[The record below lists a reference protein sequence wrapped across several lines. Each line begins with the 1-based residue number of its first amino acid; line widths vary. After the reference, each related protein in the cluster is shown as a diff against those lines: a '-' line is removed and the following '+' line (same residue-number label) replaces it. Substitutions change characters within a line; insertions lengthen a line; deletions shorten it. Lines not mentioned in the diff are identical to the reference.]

1 MTSQAQQNASTAA
14 DISTEVHFTI
24 KTKTGST
31 IFHIGEVIPLELSFS
46 SSKEKTYQI
55 NMASYDRSGRMSY
68 ETFVVEP
75 GSGWR
80 DPLQDYFSSF
90 FGIGGGLTTFRF
102 LSEQPIV
109 LSLQLNEWVRF
120 DAPGKYR
127 LQVATNRVA
136 DIRNR
141 DAGTIGGSG
150 QTITSNAVE
159 LTIIAATKEWQDR
172 TLRAAVETIDRA
184 AASAASSPASQTSEA
199 VQTATKA
206 LRYLST
212 TAAAQQ
218 MAQRLKDDDN
228 ARDYSFGLI
237 GSPEHE
243 TALKEMEQELNRAD
257 YPVADNFLLTMSV
270 LSVQPGQSPEA
281 MRQARGEAYEQIRA
295 QLWQAIPKKQG
306 TAKSISLV
314 TAAFSGTDQKLS
326 DEAIEQLAENFDSLP
341 TQKQEELIEYR
352 WDAIK
357 SPAFLPILRK
367 YARQYQDFPMLN
379 ESNAYASIHLSGA
392 ALQHWYEL
400 APEEARA
407 AVIEEMLRP
416 KPRFDSRSLGFL
428 PDKAL
433 PEIENTLVERLRS
446 SDNYQISGNL
456 ASLIERY
463 GTKAVLPQMLS
474 IIDEKVGKWE
484 CAVQTPALA
493 YLLRIDPASAQPRI
507 EAAIAARGKGFTG
520 CNHSLFVEVGKLHS
534 DPVLEQI
541 AYRSLSD
548 DDAQVAANA
557 ASFLGQFGSA
567 AAEHHLW
574 ERFQEWSNEWHG
586 REAEL
591 KFIFGEQ
598 NPNQEQAGLG
608 RNLAQALA
616 TGEAW
621 LADGT
626 RLQKIAQLSVQ
637 SDERQQFERMSDA
650 WKGNWSIACFG
661 SLGGAP
667 SHCAILQYTDLSFE
681 RLKEKLS
688 QFPRGSAFKW
698 FETVQPKTPNQ
709 DNLYMD
715 LSQFLDEHGMALAKT
730 H

>member
-1 MTSQAQQNASTAA
+1 L
-14 DISTEVHFTI
+14 D
-24 KTKTGST
+24 
-31 IFHIGEVIPLELSFS
+31 
-46 SSKEKTYQI
+46 
-55 NMASYDRSGRMSY
+55 
-68 ETFVVEP
+68 
-75 GSGWR
+75 
-80 DPLQDYFSSF
+80 
-90 FGIGGGLTTFRF
+90 
-102 LSEQPIV
+102 
-109 LSLQLNEWVRF
+109 
-120 DAPGKYR
+120 
-127 LQVATNRVA
+127 
-136 DIRNR
+136 
-141 DAGTIGGSG
+141 
-150 QTITSNAVE
+150 
-159 LTIIAATKEWQDR
+159 LTIIAATKEWQDQ
-172 TLRAAVETIDRA
+172 TLRAAVETIDHTS
-184 AASAASSPASQTSEA
+184 ASNQSSPQSQPSEA
-199 VQTATKA
+199 LQMAIKT
-206 LRYLST
+206 LRYLGT
-212 TAAAQQ
+212 PAAAQE
-218 MAQRLKDDDN
+218 MARRLKDDDN

-237 GSPEHE
+237 GSPEPE
-243 TALKEMEQELNRAD
+243 AALKEMEQELNRPD
-257 YPVADNFLLTMSV
+257 YPVTDNFLFTMSV
-270 LSVQPGQSPEA
+270 LSVQLGQSPEA
-281 MRQARGEAYEQIRA
+281 MPQAREQASEQIRA

-326 DEAIEQLAENFDSLP
+326 EEAIEQLAENFDSLP

-352 WDAIK
+352 WDSIK
-357 SPAFLPILRK
+357 SPAFLPVLRK
-367 YARQYQDFPMLN
+367 YARQYQDFPILN

-392 ALQHWYEL
+392 ALQHWFEL
-400 APEEARA
+400 APEGARA

-416 KPRFDSRSLGFL
+416 KPRFDAQTLGLL
-428 PDKAL
+428 PDKTL

-446 SDNYQISGNL
+446 SDNFQISGNL

-474 IIDEKVGKWE
+474 IVDEKVGKWA

-541 AYRSLSD
+541 AYRSLWD

-567 AAEHHLW
+567 AAEEHLW
-574 ERFQEWSNEWHG
+574 ERFERWSNEWHG

-591 KFIFGEQ
+591 KFLFGEQ

-608 RNLAQALA
+608 RNLAQSLA
-616 TGEAW
+616 TGQAW

-626 RLQKIAQLSVQ
+626 KLQKITQFSVQ
-637 SDERQQFERMSDA
+637 QDMRQQYEHMSDA
-650 WKGNWSIACFG
+650 WKENWSIACFG

-698 FETVQPKTPNQ
+698 FDSVQPKGSNQ
-709 DNLYMD
+709 DALYND
-715 LSQFLDEHGMALAKT
+715 LSRFLGEHGMTLGNM